1 MISVRVLLITTSV
14 VGLLLLSLGTQ
25 GDSVELGEGQE
36 HEWAPVEEDHHQ
48 VHDDAE
54 QPASDFGEAQYE
66 PNEPPH
72 AQPHG
77 ESRQHVYDTDS
88 AHHDAG
94 HAMTLSKEEQLAV
107 YEEDLVYIRQH
118 EVEPA
123 LSRVARLS
131 QARAA
136 AKQSSSWMPS
146 SEERQ
151 RIYAIEQELNAASQA
166 LVAAQNK
173 ELAIK
178 NKMKPLWGIVSY
190 QFMQEQQVT
199 IKDCITKVN
208 EMAYNQAWWH
218 SIFNARAESL
228 TDLIVQFFLQWIMS
242 YILMYPFAAAYYALW
257 AAPWSVYS
265 YSSSYQ
271 DLLIGIAAWLVSVIV
286 MILPLLVLAVT
297 GYFVIRKYGPEL
309 QRRAEEQRRQQEAA
323 REAYGRQQQHP
334 QAYQP
339 RAMEWNTR

>member
-1 MISVRVLLITTSV
+1 MASTRVLVAAILL
-14 VGLLLLSLGTQ
+14 VGLLLCSSVIRA
-25 GDSVELGEGQE
+25 DVVELGEGQE
-36 HEWAPVEEDHHQ
+36 HEWVHVEEDHPQH
-48 VHDDAE
+48 HEEPAE
-54 QPASDFGEAQYE
+54 HSSEFGEAQYE
-66 PNEPPH
+66 ANVPPH
-72 AQPHG
+72 SQPHG

-88 AHHDAG
+88 AHHDMG
-94 HAMTLSKEEQLAV
+94 AMTLSKEEQLAV
-107 YEEDLVYIRQH
+107 YEEDLVYVRQH

-131 QARAA
+131 QARQA
-136 AKQSSSWMPS
+136 AKQSSSWIPS

-178 NKMKPLWGIVSY
+178 SKMKPLWGIVSY

-199 IKDCITKVN
+199 IKECIGKVS
-208 EMAYNQAWWH
+208 ELAYHQAWWQ
-218 SIFNARAESL
+218 SLFNARAESF
-228 TDLIVQFFLQWIMS
+228 TDLIVQFVLQWIMS
-242 YILMYPFAAAYYALW
+242 YIMMYPFAAAYYAFW

-271 DLLIGIAAWLVSVIV
+271 DLFVGFIAWLLSVIV
-286 MILPLLVLAVT
+286 MILPLVALGVT
-297 GYFVIRKYGPEL
+297 GYFVVRKYGPEL
-309 QRRAEEQRRQQEAA
+309 QRRADEHRRQQEAA
-323 REAYGRQQQHP
+323 REAYGQQAHP

-339 RAMEWNTR
+339 RAMAWNTR